1 MRGIVGLGIGLVIG
15 GVGGVFGS
23 RLYFDRKYKALADDE
38 INDYKL
44 KKNKEITEQ
53 VSKLVKAEGELK
65 EKVISELIAKYTA
78 PKKSV
83 SEGDNKSRSERKFVD
98 YGTYYRK
105 KEGNLIPVDERIFDE
120 FDDVDNGD
128 PGAPPEGDESDSDV
142 DEMDTLNFDRA
153 ESYKRGIEIIN
164 EEEWQAVNSY
174 EKKEYF
180 YYLESETV
188 TDENDEILD
197 GFIDILGN
205 SWLND
210 ATDGKDVYVRNNYT
224 GVDYLIN
231 VIDGSYYVD
240 E

>member
-15 GVGGVFGS
+15 GAFGALGS
-23 RLYFDRKYKALADDE
+23 KLYFDRKYKALADEE
-38 INDYKL
+38 IADYKY

-78 PKKSV
+78 PKKSISDSGNKPR
-83 SEGDNKSRSERKFVD
+83 SEGKFVD

-105 KEGNLIPVDERIFDE
+105 KDDILLPVDERIFDE
-120 FDDVDNGD
+120 FNDVD

-164 EEEWQAVNSY
+164 EDEWQAVNSY